1 MKHLLLFIAFISLFF
16 SIATAQV
23 TDAEKTL
30 RTDNTDTTK
39 GWKKG
44 GIISLTGAN
53 TELYNWAAG
62 GDNTLSG
69 NGLISYYINYKSPT
83 TAWDNLFDF
92 GYGKARQ
99 GEKGKPFIKTDDKID
114 ILSKYGRKAYKSF
127 YYAALI
133 NFKTQFDEGKKYSDD
148 TTFSIISN
156 FMAPAYITGAIG
168 IDYKP
173 NKYLSAFIAPVTAR
187 YTIVTDQTLADA
199 GSFGVTAATYA
210 ADGITKLSDGENIR
224 KEFGGYVRVII
235 TKNDFTQEL
244 LKNVSLT
251 SKVDLFSN
259 YLQDPQNVDVS
270 WENQIAFK
278 INKFITVNFNTHLI
292 NDADTKN
299 VGIDTN
305 NDGTDDKMVSKVQF
319 KQILGVGFSYK
330 F

>member
-1 MKHLLLFIAFISLFF
+1 MKHFF
-16 SIATAQV
+16 TTILSVCIVSQVLTAQV

-30 RTDNTDTTK
+30 RTVATDSTK

-44 GIISLTGAN
+44 GVISITGAN

-62 GDNTLSG
+62 GNNTLSA
-69 NGLISYYINYKSPT
+69 NGLTSIFLNYKSPT

-92 GYGKARQ
+92 GYGRTRQ
-99 GEKGKPFIKTDDKID
+99 GEKGKPFLKTDDKID
-114 ILSKYGRKAYKSF
+114 LLSKYGHKAYKSF
-127 YYAALI
+127 YYAALV
-133 NFKTQFDEGKKYSDD
+133 NFKTQFDEGRKYTND
-148 TTFSIISN
+148 TTYSIISN
-156 FMAPAYITGAIG
+156 FLAPAYITGAIG

-173 NKYLSAFIAPVTAR
+173 NKYFSAFVAPVTAR
-187 YTIVTDQTLADA
+187 YTIVNDQKLADA
-199 GSFGVTAATYA
+199 GAFGVEKAIYAT
-210 ADGITKLSDGENIR
+210 DGITKLKDGENVR
-224 KEFGGYVRVII
+224 KEFGGYVRIII
-235 TKNDFTQEL
+235 TKNDFSQEL

-259 YLQDPQNVDVS
+259 YLQSPENVDVS

-299 VGIDTN
+299 VGLDTN

-319 KQILGVGFSYK
+319 KQLLGVGFSYK